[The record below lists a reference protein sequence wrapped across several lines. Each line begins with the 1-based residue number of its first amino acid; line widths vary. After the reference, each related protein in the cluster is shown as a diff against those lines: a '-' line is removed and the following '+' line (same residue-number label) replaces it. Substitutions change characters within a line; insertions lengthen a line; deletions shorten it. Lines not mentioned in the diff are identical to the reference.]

1 MNYCVLD
8 LEMNQPSGAIIEIGA
23 VCFNSRLSKQS
34 STFRTYVALPDDE
47 TLNPDITRLTGIV
60 PSDLCGTYNL
70 AQALILLTV
79 WAQDA
84 GCSKY
89 MATWGTDYWDVKQAC
104 KDTGVSFPW
113 KCFLNVKEAAT
124 LLRAAFPGKQR
135 GGLKSATDAFGCG
148 FVGLQHR
155 AVVDAENT
163 ARLMAEMIKGTRLLD
178 IARKL

>member
-23 VCFNSRLSKQS
+23 VCFNSRSGAIADRFQQLV
-34 STFRTYVALPDDE
+34 RLPPGE
-47 TLNPDITRLTGIV
+47 ELNPEITKLTGIV
-60 PSDLCGTYNL
+60 EDALDTAASLSVALCL
-70 AQALILLTV
+70 LIA
-79 WAQDA
+79 WAQKS

-89 MATWGTDYWDVKQAC
+89 MTTWGTDYWDVKQAASEHN
-104 KDTGVSFPW
+104 VPFPW
-113 KCFLNVKEAAT
+113 RHFLNVKEAAT

-148 FVGLQHR
+148 FVGAQHR
-155 AVVDAENT
+155 ALVDAENT

-178 IARKL
+178 IARKM